1 VDRSIQRGRELV
13 ALAVATAF
21 VYKAL
26 MGRAIEP
33 MEIRAANVLIHEVAH
48 ALSNVAPIYGMRTDD
63 QTAKALSPLQLLEG
77 TFERG
82 ATVLRTS
89 TGIEYR
95 QLSIRRDDM
104 LLAVA
109 LLNRAGVKF
118 NPSAV
123 R

>member
-1 VDRSIQRGRELV
+1 VERIQRGRELV
-13 ALAVATAF
+13 GLAVATAF

-33 MEIRAANVLIHEVAH
+33 MEIRAANALLHDVAH
-48 ALSNVAPIYGMRTDD
+48 ALSNVATIYGTRMDD
-63 QTAKALSPLQLLEG
+63 QAAKPLPALHLIEG

-95 QLSIRRDDM
+95 QLAIRRDEM
-104 LLAVA
+104 ILAVA
-109 LLNRAGVKF
+109 LLNRARVKF
-118 NPSAV
+118 NPSAM

>member
-1 VDRSIQRGRELV
+1 VDRIQRGRELV
-13 ALAVATAF
+13 GLAVATAF

-33 MEIRAANVLIHEVAH
+33 MEIRGANALLHDVAH
-48 ALSNVAPIYGMRTDD
+48 ALSNVATIYGTRTDG
-63 QTAKALSPLQLLEG
+63 QTAKPLPPLHLIEG

-95 QLSIRRDDM
+95 QLAIRHDDM
-104 LLAVA
+104 ILAVA

-118 NPSAV
+118 NPSAI

>member
-1 VDRSIQRGRELV
+1 VDRVQRGRELV
-13 ALAVATAF
+13 GLAAATAF

-26 MGRAIEP
+26 MGHGIEP
-33 MEIRAANVLIHEVAH
+33 TEIRAANALLHDVAH
-48 ALSNVAPIYGMRTDD
+48 ALSNVATIYGTTTDE
-63 QTAKALSPLQLLEG
+63 QTAKPLPPLHLIEG
-77 TFERG
+77 TFDRG

-95 QLSIRRDDM
+95 QLAVRRDDM
-104 LLAVA
+104 ILAVA

-118 NPSAV
+118 NPSAI